1 MLVSSGAKDANAM
14 ANRVLI
20 ADDQANLLISLE
32 YLLQREGYEVS
43 LARDGDQ
50 AMELIRQQQPDLVVI
65 DATMPGQ
72 SGFELCQQVRAD
84 SGLRHIRIVMLSARA
99 RETDI
104 AKGKALG
111 ADAYIVKPFST
122 GDLVNQVRQLLGA
135 DR

>member
-1 MLVSSGAKDANAM
+1 M

-20 ADDQANLLISLE
+20 ADDEANLLISLE

-50 AMELIRQQQPDLVVI
+50 AMSMIRQQQPDLVVL
-65 DATMPGQ
+65 DASMPGQ
-72 SGFELCQQVRAD
+72 SGYEVCQQVRAD
-84 SGLRHIRIVMLSARA
+84 PALRHLRIVMLSAKARA
-99 RETDI
+99 TDI

-111 ADAYIVKPFST
+111 ADAYIIKPFST
-122 GDLVNQVRQLLGA
+122 DDLVNQVRLLLGA

>member
-1 MLVSSGAKDANAM
+1 M
-14 ANRVLI
+14 ASRVLI
-20 ADDQANLLISLE
+20 ADDEANLLISLE
-32 YLLQREGYEVS
+32 YLLQRQGYDVS

-50 AMELIRQQQPDLVVI
+50 TMKLIRQQPPDLVI
-65 DATMPGQ
+65 LDATMPGQ
-72 SGFELCQQVRAD
+72 SGFEVCQQVRAD
-84 SGLRHIRIVMLSARA
+84 PALRHIPIVMLSARA

-122 GDLVNQVRQLLGA
+122 ADLVNQVRQLLGA

>member
-1 MLVSSGAKDANAM
+1 M

-20 ADDQANLLISLE
+20 ADDEANLLISLE
-32 YLLQREGYEVS
+32 YLLQRQGYEVS

-50 AMELIRQQQPDLVVI
+50 AMNLIRQQQPDLVVL
-65 DATMPGQ
+65 DASMPGQ
-72 SGFELCQQVRAD
+72 SGYEVCQQVRAD
-84 SGLRHIRIVMLSARA
+84 PALRHLRIVMLSAKA

-111 ADAYIVKPFST
+111 ADAYIIKPFST
-122 GDLVNQVRQLLGA
+122 DDLVNQVRLLLGA

>member
-1 MLVSSGAKDANAM
+1 M

-20 ADDQANLLISLE
+20 ADDEANLLISLE
-32 YLLQREGYEVS
+32 YLLQRQGFEVS
-43 LARDGDQ
+43 VARDGDET
-50 AMELIRQQQPDLVVI
+50 MKMIRQQQPDLVVL
-65 DATMPGQ
+65 DASMPGQ
-72 SGFELCQQVRAD
+72 SGYEVCQQVRAD
-84 SGLRHIRIVMLSARA
+84 PALRHIRIVMLSAKA

-122 GDLVNQVRQLLGA
+122 HDLVDQVRLLLGA

>member
-1 MLVSSGAKDANAM
+1 M
-14 ANRVLI
+14 ANRILI
-20 ADDQANLLISLE
+20 ADDDANLLISLE
-32 YLLQREGYEVS
+32 YLLQRQGYDVV

-50 AMELIRQQQPDLVVI
+50 TMKLIRQQPPDLVVL
-65 DATMPGQ
+65 DATMPGL
-72 SGFELCQQVRAD
+72 SGFEVCQQVRAD
-84 SGLRHIRIVMLSARA
+84 PALRQIPIVMLSARA

-122 GDLVNQVRQLLGA
+122 DDLVNHVRLLLGA

>member
-1 MLVSSGAKDANAM
+1 LGAKEANGM
-14 ANRVLI
+14 ANRILI
-20 ADDQANLLISLE
+20 ADDDANLLISLE
-32 YLLQREGYEVS
+32 YLLQRQGYDVV

-50 AMELIRQQQPDLVVI
+50 TMKLIRQQPPDLVVL
-65 DATMPGQ
+65 DATMPGL
-72 SGFELCQQVRAD
+72 SGFEVCQQVRAD
-84 SGLRHIRIVMLSARA
+84 PALRQIPIVMLSARA

-122 GDLVNQVRQLLGA
+122 DDLVNQVRLLLGA

>member
-1 MLVSSGAKDANAM
+1 M
-14 ANRVLI
+14 ASRVLI
-20 ADDQANLLISLE
+20 ADDEANLLISLE
-32 YLLQREGYEVS
+32 YLLQREGYDVS

-50 AMELIRQQQPDLVVI
+50 ALKLIRQQQPDLVVL

-72 SGFELCQQVRAD
+72 SGYEVCQQVRAD
-84 SGLRHIRIVMLSARA
+84 PALRHIPIVMLSARA

-111 ADAYIVKPFST
+111 ADAYIVKPFAT
-122 GDLVNQVRQLLGA
+122 GDLVHQVRKLLGA

>member
-1 MLVSSGAKDANAM
+1 LSAKEANIM

-20 ADDQANLLISLE
+20 ADDEANLLISLE
-32 YLLQREGYEVS
+32 YLLQRQGFEVS
-43 LARDGDQ
+43 VARDGDET
-50 AMELIRQQQPDLVVI
+50 MKMIRQRQPDLVVL
-65 DATMPGQ
+65 DASMPGQ
-72 SGFELCQQVRAD
+72 SGYEVCQQVRAD
-84 SGLRHIRIVMLSARA
+84 PALRHIRIVMLSAKA

-122 GDLVNQVRQLLGA
+122 HDLVDQVRLLLGA

>member
-1 MLVSSGAKDANAM
+1 M

-20 ADDQANLLISLE
+20 ADDEANLLISLE

-50 AMELIRQQQPDLVVI
+50 AMSMIRQQQPDLVVL
-65 DATMPGQ
+65 DASMPGQ
-72 SGFELCQQVRAD
+72 SGYEVCQQVRAD
-84 SGLRHIRIVMLSARA
+84 PALRHVRIVMLSAKARA
-99 RETDI
+99 TDI

-111 ADAYIVKPFST
+111 ADAFIVKPFST
-122 GDLVNQVRQLLGA
+122 DDLLNQVRLLLDA

>member
-1 MLVSSGAKDANAM
+1 M

-20 ADDQANLLISLE
+20 ADDEANLLISLE

-50 AMELIRQQQPDLVVI
+50 AMSMIRQQQPDLVVL
-65 DATMPGQ
+65 DASMPGQ
-72 SGFELCQQVRAD
+72 SGYEVCQQVRAD
-84 SGLRHIRIVMLSARA
+84 PALRHLRIVMLSAKARA
-99 RETDI
+99 TDI

-111 ADAYIVKPFST
+111 ADAFIVKPFST
-122 GDLVNQVRQLLGA
+122 DDLLNQVRLLLDA